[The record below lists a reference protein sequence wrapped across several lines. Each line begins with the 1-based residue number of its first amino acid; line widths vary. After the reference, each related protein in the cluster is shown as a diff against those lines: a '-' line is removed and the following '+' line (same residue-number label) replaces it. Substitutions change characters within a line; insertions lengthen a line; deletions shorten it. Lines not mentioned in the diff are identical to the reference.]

1 MVLVPHLIVIFTAIL
16 AHLRPPA
23 AARGLA
29 RPAAPT
35 RAATLRLAIVRLRV
49 AARKRQ
55 CAGRALG
62 RPVKAPFQIA
72 PEHPARERNRAP
84 LAATRSLGLASEF
97 IFFGHDLGGRVEIRR
112 SWMTIPSCA
121 AEASLYRSAQPYHG
135 ALSFGASN
143 SALQPAQLLAT
154 NCYSYCQAYC
164 RQRCRWPFPTTNP
177 TCYPWCLEV
186 CVDTHCN

>member
-23 AARGLA
+23 AARGPA

-35 RAATLRLAIVRLRV
+35 RAATLRLAIVRPRV
-49 AARKRQ
+49 AVRKRQ
-55 CAGRALG
+55 CAGRALS

-72 PEHPARERNRAP
+72 PEHQAPERSPAQ

-97 IFFGHDLGGRVEIRR
+97 IFSGYGLGGRVEIRR
-112 SWMTIPSCA
+112 SRMTIPSCA

-135 ALSFGASN
+135 AGSFGVSN